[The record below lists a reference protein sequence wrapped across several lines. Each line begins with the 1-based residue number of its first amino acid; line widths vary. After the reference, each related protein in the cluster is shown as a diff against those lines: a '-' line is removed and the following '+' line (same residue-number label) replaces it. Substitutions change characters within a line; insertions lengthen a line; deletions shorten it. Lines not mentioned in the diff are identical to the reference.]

1 MATRENLNLFSLMQP
16 TSHTNVFV
24 GAEDK
29 TQRRLS
35 MRRVVLMVLTAA
47 AIGVGGSAASAA
59 PADGNAIG
67 NASTS
72 MSNVTHVQHWRWGSG
87 GHWRWGSGGHWRWG
101 SGGHWRWGSRGWRR
115 WR

>member
-1 MATRENLNLFSLMQP
+1 
-16 TSHTNVFV
+16 
-24 GAEDK
+24 
-29 TQRRLS
+29 

-67 NASTS
+67 NTA

-101 SGGHWRWGSRGWRR
+101 SGGHWRWGSGGHWRWGSRGR
-115 WR
+115 W